1 MYKLSLLGARKIRVA
16 NICRTKKVPTAS
28 TIVCIL
34 YVLCLLARVL
44 VGSEPVTVG
53 A

>member
-16 NICRTKKVPTAS
+16 NICRTKKVPT
-28 TIVCIL
+28 IVCTL
-34 YVLCLLARVL
+34 CVLRLLTRVL
-44 VGSEPVTVG
+44 VGSKPATVG

>member
-1 MYKLSLLGARKIRVA
+1 MHKLSLLGARKMRIA
-16 NICRTKKVPTAS
+16 DIYRTKKVPTTS

-34 YVLCLLARVL
+34 CVLRLLTRVL
-44 VGSEPVTVG
+44 VGSKPATVG